1 MTIENQAYDRASN
14 ILVVDDDD
22 TLLKFFK
29 IHLNKYFSKVLVV
42 SNATDAMETV
52 INKEV
57 DLVISDIKMPR
68 VDGTQLAKKVK
79 AHDPSIPVFL
89 VSGALIDE
97 KLEGQIGKRAD
108 GFLTKPFTI
117 DELHDFIDRG
127 VALRQCYVRL
137 FDIVKDPKKF
147 LEVLNGKR
155 QLRFLSDQALKQE
168 AAEILRTIK
177 SHQEEAA
184 A

>member
-1 MTIENQAYDRASN
+1 MTIENQVYDRASN

-29 IHLNKYFSKVLVV
+29 IHLNKYFSRVVVV
-42 SNATDAMETV
+42 SNAADAMDA
-52 INKEV
+52 IASKEV
-57 DLVISDIKMPR
+57 DLVISDIKMPK

-117 DELHDFIDRG
+117 DELHSFIDRG
-127 VALRQCYVRL
+127 VALRECYVKL

-155 QLRFLSDQALKQE
+155 QLRFLSDNALKKE
-168 AAEILRTIK
+168 AAEILSTIK
-177 SHQEEAA
+177 SHQNGEAA
-184 A
+184 